1 MKVLLT
7 GGGTAGH
14 INPALAIAEIIR
26 RNAPGSEIAFVG
38 IRGGKEEDLVP
49 REGYPLYYVRS
60 KGIRRSV
67 TPGAILSN
75 IGALWLAA
83 TSPYSRATCDIIRNF
98 QPDIAIG
105 TGGYA
110 CWPIMAAAA
119 RMGIPTALHE
129 SNALP
134 GLAVRKLQ
142 GRVDRIWINF
152 EGTAKQLKSQ
162 RNVRRVGN
170 PLRGGFGGIPKE
182 EAKAKLGLA
191 PGERLVLCFGGS
203 LGAENLNR
211 AVLDM
216 MAALAP
222 KHPEVRFLLASG
234 KRDFADCGGLFRNAG
249 LDGQK
254 NCVLTDYIYDMPLRM
269 SAADLVVS
277 RAGAM
282 TLSELGRMALPA
294 VLVPSPNVTDDHQ
307 LINANTVADA
317 GAALVAEEKTFG
329 EGTLTAA
336 VEALLAD
343 GERLRAM
350 GQAAKRFT
358 DADTDRLIWEDIA
371 ALTGGK
377 QQKQDRG

>member
-60 KGIRRSV
+60 KGIRRSL

-98 QPDIAIG
+98 RPDIVIG

-142 GRVDRIWINF
+142 GHVDRIWINF
-152 EGTAKQLKSQ
+152 EGTANRLKNR

-170 PLRGGFGGIPKE
+170 PLRGGFGEIPKE
-182 EAKAKLGLA
+182 EAKAKLGMA

-203 LGAENLNR
+203 LGAEKLNR
-211 AVLDM
+211 AVLEM
-216 MAALAP
+216 MKTLAP
-222 KHPEVRFLLASG
+222 KHPETRFLLAGG
-234 KRDFADCGGLFRNAG
+234 KRDYADCCALFRDAG

-307 LINANTVADA
+307 LINANTVANA

-336 VEALLAD
+336 VESLLTD
-343 GERLRAM
+343 SERLREM